1 MVTSMTVTPSIRR
14 ITHTET
20 THFTHRETISYIV
33 PTIGR
38 TTLQRALDSIELQ
51 PGDEILIN
59 HPETPYGTWGY
70 TERNELLPYARCAW
84 LAFIDDDDYF
94 LPGYRAHMT
103 DAMRTV
109 PGGRDVPIIFKMRF
123 AGGKEL
129 WKDRIRDPNRPD
141 RPDLVCNNVG
151 TPMLLMPN
159 LPWMLARFNE
169 TRYVGDFDF
178 IHSCKWPRRMIYWR
192 PEVIVQVGNDPR
204 GVQQ

>member
-1 MVTSMTVTPSIRR
+1 MITTALTPSIRR
-14 ITHTET
+14 ITLSDSTE
-20 THFTHRETISYIV
+20 FRHRETISYIV

-38 TTLQRALDSIELQ
+38 DTLQRALDSIELQ
-51 PGDEILIN
+51 IGDEILIN
-59 HPETPYGTWGY
+59 HPDVPYGTWGY
-70 TERNELLPYARCAW
+70 TERNQLLPYARSAW

-123 AGGKEL
+123 AGGKEV
-129 WKDRIRDPNRPD
+129 WQDHIRDPNRPE
-141 RPDLVCNNVG
+141 RPDLMCGNVG

-159 LPWMLARFNE
+159 LPSMLTQFNE
-169 TRYVGDFDF
+169 RRYEGDFDF
-178 IHSCKWPRRMIYWR
+178 INCCKWPRRMFYWR

-204 GVQQ
+204 GLQR